1 MWTSRSGANYGFG
14 LDANMDTIQFGGTG
28 LWESPFK
35 RSIQSNNFKRPSTSW
50 MTIVKRDSAIH
61 LDDDDST
68 IAPTECSSAASVDGR
83 QQSRKT
89 NYADSSA
96 QTTSGVSQASY
107 PSCIKS
113 IRGARLPR
121 KPLLWDLHLSDGRIS
136 SIEPHDFNSSSQA
149 HVEGVLDAEGRL
161 ITPSLCH
168 AHIHLDKCFLLQDP
182 RFSDLQIVKG
192 DFNEAMS
199 LTSKAKSRFTSADL
213 LRRGTRLI
221 EESIK
226 VGVTSMRAFVEV
238 DSEVQFKCLDAGIQL
253 KKEYFQSG
261 RMEIQICAFA
271 QVPLFTGSDHGVAAR
286 KLMTQ
291 AAERPEVDVLGSTPY
306 VESDQTKGKM
316 NVRWINGLALKKQKM
331 LDFHLDYYVDPI
343 KPSLIWDVLD
353 LVKESHWNYRGGKQI
368 TLGHC
373 TRLTLFNASDWERL
387 NHIIKASNLP
397 ISFVGL
403 PTSDLFMMRTK
414 HSIHHHRGTLPIP
427 EMIKTHHLKAAIAIN
442 NVCNAFTPQGSC
454 DPLTLAS
461 SAVGIYSAGT
471 HSDTELLY
479 ECVSSRARSA
489 IGLQEGLS
497 LDVKVGEP
505 ANLIIMAK
513 DEECEWRTRKS
524 ITELVYDPIG
534 VSRTTLLRGQVTT
547 IPPQSSYEKPA
558 FILAPRR
565 AAVIAKEEI
574 TERAPVQVQP
584 SEPTQPSLP
593 APSPLNAEISNPF
606 HGSRMRD
613 FVPVRPAYLAASELQ
628 QEASTGLWRT
638 PLKTTETYIPSKSI
652 MKEVEKSPSNAST
665 PSSAYTLV
673 VSYNGVST
681 TYHYSCSSMS
691 YSSHSAYALHTAY
704 RGIRRVYNFEGG
716 FSGKQDQNMTT
727 TTLKQSSPKL
737 KTTTTAPSAY
747 TLTVN
752 YGGSSRA
759 YHYSGSS
766 NSHSS
771 HSVYS
776 LHTTYMNEQREY
788 HFEGGM
794 NLRDAT
800 VVNHRKGHANT
811 PPPTDIKSGASAY
824 TLSVNYG
831 SGDLKYH
838 YNGGQSPHSGSSPSA
853 YTLLVNYG
861 NSSRL
866 YHFAGGEAVASPIM
880 KATSPPVPEKR
891 FSSSSLEKRRSFQM
905 PMFDKRLSW
914 PAPVPEKPRALRSSV
929 VSGNRDMRLSRSSPS
944 AFTLSARYPD
954 GVERAYHYNGGHHLA
969 TGGIQSAYTL
979 MVDYGGSPR
988 VYHFDGGASRSKRA
1002 SAPVPRKPQLLRSR
1016 TSSGGAFLTDMRQ
1029 TTFAMPYTLTTE
1041 FGGVRRDYHYNGGAP
1056 GQTSSSTSAYA
1067 LIAEYPDSSRMY
1079 TFHGGSEETKSQD
1092 PSPFELSVNYEG
1104 VEKRYEFN
1112 VDAQRAF
1119 GAAYSLSVT
1128 YHGVERRYLFDMGYT
1143 SAEIC
1148 DGNSET
1154 TYRVSSPQNT
1164 RFGSRNPLVSHP
1176 ASWKSV
1182 VSSNSLNPAAS
1193 HPASWSTIQSTN
1205 TTTPSYHPVS
1215 RNRVAPILPATTYKP
1230 PVSPTTTRSRPIS
1243 RIPTPRGV
1251 SRSPT
1256 STRRAE
1262 HHDGSVSKAEI
1273 FPFMLSAN
1281 YGDGVRRVY
1290 HFNSGSGSFTS
1301 TASSAWKLNVNY
1313 DNKNGGSDS
1322 DSERVYYSTYI

>member
-1 MWTSRSGANYGFG
+1 MWPSRSGGNYSFG
-14 LDANMDTIQFGGTG
+14 LEANMDTMQFGGIG

-35 RSIQSNNFKRPSTSW
+35 RSMQSNTSKRPSTSW

-107 PSCIKS
+107 PSCIKC

-121 KPLLWDLHLSDGRIS
+121 KPLLWDLHISDGRIS

-182 RFSDLQIVKG
+182 RYSDLQIVKG

-221 EESIK
+221 EESIMA
-226 VGVTSMRAFVEV
+226 GVTSMRAFVEV
-238 DSEVQFKCLDAGIQL
+238 DAEVQFKCLDAGIQL
-253 KKEYFQSG
+253 KKEYAQSG
-261 RMEIQICAFA
+261 RMDIQICAFA
-271 QVPLFTGSDHGVAAR
+271 QVPLFTGSDHGAAAR

-291 AAERPEVDVLGSTPY
+291 AAEWPEVDVLGSTPY
-306 VESDQTKGKM
+306 VESDQIKGKM
-316 NVRWINGLALKKQKM
+316 NVRWVTGLALKKQKM
-331 LDFHLDYYVDPI
+331 LDFHLDYYVDAI
-343 KPSLIWDVLD
+343 KPPLIWNVLD
-353 LVKESHWNYRGGKQI
+353 LIKESHWNYRGGKQI

-373 TRLTLFNASDWERL
+373 TRLTLFNPSDWEKL

-403 PTSDLFMMRTK
+403 PTSDLFMMRPQ
-414 HSIHHHRGTLPIP
+414 HNIHHHRGTLPIP

-471 HSDTELLY
+471 NSDTELLY
-479 ECVSSRARSA
+479 ECISSRARSA

-497 LDVKVGEP
+497 LDVKVREP

-524 ITELVYDPIG
+524 ISELVYDPIG

-558 FILAPRR
+558 FIPAPRK
-565 AAVIAKEEI
+565 AAMVAKGGD
-574 TERAPVQVQP
+574 TDSALVQVQR
-584 SEPTQPSLP
+584 SEPTQAPLP
-593 APSPLNAEISNPF
+593 APSPVKVEIPDPF

-613 FVPVRPAYLAASELQ
+613 FVPVRPVYLATSELQ
-628 QEASTGLWRT
+628 QESSTGLWPT
-638 PLKTTETYIPSKSI
+638 PSKTTETHVPSKRTV
-652 MKEVEKSPSNAST
+652 KEEEKSPTPNT

-673 VSYNGVST
+673 VSYNGIST
-681 TYHYSCSSMS
+681 AYHYSCSSIS

-704 RGIRRVYNFEGG
+704 RGINRVYNFEGG
-716 FSGKQDQNMTT
+716 FSGKQDQNMTIST
-727 TTLKQSSPKL
+727 VRESSPKV
-737 KTTTTAPSAY
+737 KTTTTATSAY
-747 TLTVN
+747 TLIVN

-776 LHTTYMNEQREY
+776 LHTTYMNELRGY

-794 NLRDAT
+794 NPRDTTAVSRRKEHAKALAT
-800 VVNHRKGHANT
+800 
-811 PPPTDIKSGASAY
+811 TDIKSDASAY

-831 SGDLKYH
+831 GGDLKYH
-838 YNGGQSPHSGSSPSA
+838 YNGGLSPYSGSGQSA

-861 NSSRL
+861 GSSRL
-866 YHFAGGEAVASPIM
+866 YHFAGGDAVASPIA
-880 KATSPPVPEKR
+880 KAISPPVPEKR
-891 FSSSSLEKRRSFQM
+891 FSPSIIEKRRSFQM
-905 PMFDKRLSW
+905 PVFDKRLSW

-929 VSGNRDMRLSRSSPS
+929 ASGNRDMRLSRTSPS
-944 AFTLSARYPD
+944 AFTLSVRYPD
-954 GVERAYHYNGGHHLA
+954 GAERAYHYNGGHHLA

-979 MVDYGGSPR
+979 TVDYGGSPR
-988 VYHFDGGASRSKRA
+988 VYHFDGGASRLKRA

-1016 TSSGGAFLTDMRQ
+1016 TSSGGGFVADLRQ
-1029 TTFAMPYTLTTE
+1029 TTFAVPYTLTTE

-1056 GQTSSSTSAYA
+1056 SQTSSSTSAYA

-1079 TFHGGSEETKSQD
+1079 TFHGGSEEAKSQD
-1092 PSPFELSVNYEG
+1092 LSPFQLSVKYEG

-1112 VDAQRAF
+1112 VDAQRAV

-1128 YHGVERRYLFDMGYT
+1128 YDGVERRHFFDIGYT
-1143 SAEIC
+1143 STENF
-1148 DGNSET
+1148 DGTSET
-1154 TYRVSSPQNT
+1154 AYRISSPQNT
-1164 RFGSRNPLVSHP
+1164 RFGSRNPLISHP
-1176 ASWKSV
+1176 ASWKSAL
-1182 VSSNSLNPAAS
+1182 SSTSLNPAVS
-1193 HPASWSTIQSTN
+1193 HPASWSSVQSTN
-1205 TTTPSYHPVS
+1205 TTTASYHPLS
-1215 RNRVAPILPATTYKP
+1215 RNRAAPILPATTYKP
-1230 PVSPTTTRSRPIS
+1230 PVSPTVARSRPIS

-1262 HHDGSVSKAEI
+1262 HHDGSASKAEI
-1273 FPFMLSAN
+1273 SPFMLSAN
-1281 YGDGVRRVY
+1281 YGDGVGRVY
-1290 HFNSGSGSFTS
+1290 HFNSGSGSSTS

-1322 DSERVYYSTYI
+1322 ESERVYYSTYI